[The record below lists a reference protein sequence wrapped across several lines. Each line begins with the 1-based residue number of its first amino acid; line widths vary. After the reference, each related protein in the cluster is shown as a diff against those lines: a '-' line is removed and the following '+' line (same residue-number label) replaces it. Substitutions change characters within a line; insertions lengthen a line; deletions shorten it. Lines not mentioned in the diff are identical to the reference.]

1 MLNLKENKMNAIGL
15 NNSNLEQVSN
25 KLNTLL
31 ADYQIHYQNLRSM
44 HWLVKGPNFFELHS
58 AFEKMYNDAA
68 EKIDEIAER
77 ILIIGFKPLHTF
89 KQYLSN
95 AKLAEI
101 EQVGASSELIE
112 RVKQDVSHLLSEERN
127 ILKLAADVSDE
138 GTVALLTELIP
149 QQEKLLWMLSAMQA

>member
-1 MLNLKENKMNAIGL
+1 MNAIGL

-77 ILIIGFKPLHTF
+77 VLIIGFEPLHTF

-95 AKLAEI
+95 AEL
-101 EQVGASSELIE
+101 SELEYVGTASELVE
-112 RVKQDVSHLLSEERN
+112 RVKQDVSHLLSSERG
-127 ILKLAADVSDE
+127 ILKVAADASDE